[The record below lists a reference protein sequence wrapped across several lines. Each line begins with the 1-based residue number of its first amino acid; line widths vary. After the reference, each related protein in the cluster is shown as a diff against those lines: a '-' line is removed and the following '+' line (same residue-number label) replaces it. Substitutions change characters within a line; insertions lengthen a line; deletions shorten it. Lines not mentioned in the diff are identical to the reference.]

1 MNTTSWMGAAV
12 AALVLTGG
20 VVGAQPL
27 PPRVVSQPDGAEMV
41 VVPEGSFTFG
51 AKQEEIKAL
60 LKKLKAGWADI
71 YAGEH
76 KKQTVTLPAFYIDR
90 LEVTNEHYNRFVGA
104 AKGKPSRFARYP
116 QLNAPKQPVVGIGW
130 EDAEAY
136 CRWSGKRLPTEEEWE
151 KAARGTDG
159 RAWPWGN
166 ESDEKLFNG
175 KAAEYSAPVAVG
187 SFPRGDSTYG
197 VADMA
202 GNVWEMTSSTWQG
215 DAKAMRGGS
224 FLNRLAEVRVT
235 VRWAPDDPSR
245 GTNWLGFRCAADAG
259 TAQKLYGKPSPADPA
274 KKGP

>member
-51 AKQEEIKAL
+51 ATQEEIKAL

-71 YAGEH
+71 YASER

-136 CRWSGKRLPTEEEWE
+136 CRWSGKRLPAEEEWE

-159 RAWPWGN
+159 RTWPWGN
-166 ESDEKLFNG
+166 ESDEKVFNG

-245 GTNWLGFRCAADAG
+245 GTNWLGFRCAVDAG